1 MEAWAAGLIGALV
14 GSASSFAGIWIQSLY
29 QHRRE
34 MAKMV
39 MESAAKDRADLV
51 ELAMKTGRGGPI
63 PPVVLFVHYHAEL
76 FKLMGK
82 GQLTQKR
89 LKKLHDENKE
99 MWRLIHQMDEQ
110 RRAEGL

>member
-14 GSASSFAGIWIQSLY
+14 GSVSSFAGIWMQSRY

-34 MAKMV
+34 MSKMI
-39 MESAAKDRADLV
+39 MESAAKDRNDLL
-51 ELAMKTGRGGPI
+51 ELSMKTGRGGPV

-76 FKLMGK
+76 FRLMGK
-82 GQLTQKR
+82 GQLNHKR

-99 MWRLIHQMDEQ
+99 MWQLIHQMDEQ